1 AGRYDE
7 VVPNKTIYVSD
18 GDLSLF
24 QRAQEFAGG
33 NLSAAISAALKRYV
47 DVEESR
53 KVGYDEIILRVGIG
67 AGRKVRFMGVL
78 LGEWMD
84 ATPNTVHHYRV
95 YRTQKDKFV
104 LYHEHGA
111 EYSMVDAEGKPAGW
125 RGYLGIGNIKYG
137 STPAEK
143 TLDVFDT
150 IDELREATPPEL
162 FEMVQR
168 SAKQPL
174 VEDLDI

>member
-1 AGRYDE
+1 M
-7 VVPNKTIYVSD
+7 PNKTIYVSD

-24 QRAQEFAGG
+24 QRAQEYAGG

-47 DVEESR
+47 DVEDAR
-53 KVGYDEIILRVGIG
+53 AIGFDEVIVRVGIG
-67 AGRKVRFMGVL
+67 TGRKVRFMGIL

-84 ATPNTVHHYRV
+84 ATPNTVHIYRV
-95 YRTQKDKFV
+95 YRSQKGKFV
-104 LYHEHGA
+104 LYHEHGG

-143 TLDVFDT
+143 TLDVFET
-150 IDELREATPPEL
+150 LDELKAAAPREL
-162 FEMVQR
+162 FDMVER